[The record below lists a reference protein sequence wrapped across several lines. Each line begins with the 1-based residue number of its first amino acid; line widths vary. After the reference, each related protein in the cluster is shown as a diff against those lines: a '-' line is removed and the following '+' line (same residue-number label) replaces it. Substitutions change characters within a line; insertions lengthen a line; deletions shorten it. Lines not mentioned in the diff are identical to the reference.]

1 MSQQGIPRGYGQ
13 PVLMVRAPG
22 RFNLIGEHTD
32 YNQGL
37 VMPAAIDRAMTLY
50 FGHQANSPELRA
62 FSYDYGEIIMDDDS
76 THLTGWRQYLWGVR
90 QVLLDAGIPVAGIDI
105 TVTSHIPSGAG
116 LSSSAALCC
125 GLVTGISRLNGV
137 FIPEREIALMAQAA
151 EHLAGVPCGLM
162 DQYAV
167 MFGKKDRL
175 LALDCSTMNIEY
187 LPLTLNENRLWL
199 VDSGV
204 RHELAA
210 GQAYNERRQSCERVV
225 RIISDKEPMPIS
237 SLRAISPALLHTYA
251 EVLDPVD
258 YQRALYVLE
267 ENERVR
273 RAGEALQTGDLAS
286 LGHLLSETH
295 EGLRHQYAVTVGE
308 TDWLVDYLRG
318 LPEVWGARQLGAGFG
333 GCVLVLAKGELPQ
346 TLPADYLTATG
357 HEARVYPIWPEDGL
371 SVRVL

>member
-1 MSQQGIPRGYGQ
+1 
-13 PVLMVRAPG
+13 MVRAPG

-50 FGHQANSPELRA
+50 FGHQANSRQLRA
-62 FSYDYGEIIMDDDS
+62 FSHDFGEVLIDNDP
-76 THLTGWRQYLWGVR
+76 TGLPGWGQYLWGVR
-90 QVLLDAGIPVAGIDI
+90 QILHDVNIPVMGTDI
-105 TVTSHIPSGAG
+105 TITSHIPSGAG

-125 GLVTGISRLNGV
+125 GLVSGISRLHNV

-151 EHLAGVPCGLM
+151 EHLAGVHCGLM

-167 MFGKKDRL
+167 MFGQKDRL
-175 LALDCSTMNIEY
+175 LALDCSSMHIEY

-225 RIISDKEPMPIS
+225 GIISDKELKPIS
-237 SLRAISPALLHTYA
+237 SLRAISPALLRTYA
-251 EVLDPVD
+251 ELLDPID
-258 YQRALYVLE
+258 YRRAQYVLE

-273 RAGEALQTGDLAS
+273 RAGEALQAGNLAS
-286 LGHLLSETH
+286 LGTLLSETH
-295 EGLRHQYAVTVGE
+295 EGLRRQYEVTVEE

-318 LPEVWGARQLGAGFG
+318 LPGVWGARQLGAGFG
-333 GCVLVLAKGELPQ
+333 GCVLVLATGELPP
-346 TLPADYLTATG
+346 TLAADYRTATG
-357 HEARVYPIWPEDGL
+357 LEAKVYPIRPDEGL
-371 SVRVL
+371 SVWVL